1 MNRIIILELLLDTP
15 NSFTSI
21 VKVLK
26 IRQGLRTMRVVAL
39 VSMYPLKIISAKVN
53 GMPLSSSLD
62 PIRRQ

>member
-1 MNRIIILELLLDTP
+1 MNRIIILELLLNTP